1 MAAPNLG
8 VFNEKKIRADFVSK
22 VYGVLTI
29 QLIITLIIVAT
40 CVLQKDVNAH
50 MLHNGLTYF
59 YSAMGLALVLYFIL
73 VCIES
78 ARRKFPINLLL
89 LFVMTLA
96 FGIMVGSISSY
107 YNANEV
113 LAAVGATGLAV
124 LVVML
129 LAKFSPFDITT
140 CGCTLCVLSMVNLLV
155 TLILIAVIPYQYA
168 KTTSLILAG
177 FGSFLVCLYL
187 MFDLQLIMGGRTV
200 ELSEEEYI
208 LAAILLYVDIIN
220 LFQYML
226 ILIGGSN
233 RN

>member
-1 MAAPNLG
+1 MGSSNI
-8 VFNEKKIRADFVSK
+8 FNEKKIRADFVSK

-29 QLIITLIIVAT
+29 QLVFTLIVTAI
-40 CVLQKDVNAH
+40 CVLHDDVNYH
-50 MLHNGLTYF
+50 MKKNGLIYV
-59 YSAMGLALVLYFIL
+59 YCSMGLALVIYLIL

-78 ARRKFPINLLL
+78 ARRKFPINIVLLG
-89 LFVMTLA
+89 VMTLA
-96 FGIMVGSISSY
+96 YSIMIGAISSF

-113 LAAVGATGLAV
+113 LAAVGATSLAV
-124 LVVML
+124 IVVML
-129 LAKFSPFDITT
+129 LAKYSPIDITT
-140 CGCTLCVLSMVNLLV
+140 CGCGLCILAMIHLIF
-155 TLILIAVIPYQYA
+155 TLILIAVVPIQYA

-177 FGSFLVCLYL
+177 VGSLLVCLYL
-187 MFDLQLIMGGRTV
+187 LFDLQLIMGGRTV

-226 ILIGGSN
+226 ILISGSN